1 MFVTDR
7 CVLSLVRLR
16 SSPPPSPSLTPCS
29 ISSTPPVHNFR
40 SRRKNA
46 FRKVSDRGWMHGINI
61 QGNDDVDNMSGCK
74 WSHVAMARRKA
85 SLDSDIGK
93 SNENDAVVE
102 KKTSRSSK
110 TKRVTAR
117 TEKKSRWVP

>member
-1 MFVTDR
+1 
-7 CVLSLVRLR
+7 
-16 SSPPPSPSLTPCS
+16 
-29 ISSTPPVHNFR
+29 
-40 SRRKNA
+40 
-46 FRKVSDRGWMHGINI
+46 
-61 QGNDDVDNMSGCK
+61 
-74 WSHVAMARRKA
+74 MARRKA

-117 TEKKSRWVP
+117 TKKKSTDGSPEENIDASANEGLTSSSDGSKKRTRRTRKKVTSVSADLKRIRKSRKRKRFEDEGNLRRRR